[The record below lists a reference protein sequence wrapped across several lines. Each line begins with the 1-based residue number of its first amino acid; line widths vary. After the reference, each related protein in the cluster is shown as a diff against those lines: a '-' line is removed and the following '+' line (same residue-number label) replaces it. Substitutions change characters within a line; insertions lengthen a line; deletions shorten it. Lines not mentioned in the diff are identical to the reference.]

1 MDIQGSLEKIR
12 PHTSSAL
19 AHQKTPATLLVALES
34 TFRDQGTDP
43 TPTAYFAALLTTLD
57 STIQKKDLG
66 LEEGDIL
73 PAELYLLALVAP
85 FVSAPVIRTNLH
97 TILALTAPLFPQLT
111 QHAPA
116 LRSQL
121 SLYHALLQ
129 SLDRSQLETQ
139 GIRQTFAS
147 ILQLCLDPRPK
158 VRRKAADTVR
168 DVISNPPAPL
178 SRHPYAERVAEWIKS
193 ALSEVSAGPFA
204 RPKSSKGSEPVAAD
218 SAIHI
223 LALLRPILAHLPP
236 PVSIL
241 SMLSTCVSTL
251 ASLFQRSQTSSSPS
265 LALEIHI
272 FPNPRTLYSQNYS
285 PCPSRTNQST

>member
-1 MDIQGSLEKIR
+1 MEQALEKIR
-12 PHTSSAL
+12 PHTNSAL
-19 AHQKTPATLLVALES
+19 AHQKTPATLLIALES
-34 TFRDQGTDP
+34 TFREQNTES

-57 STIQKKDLG
+57 GTIQKGDVG
-66 LEEGDIL
+66 LDEGDML

-85 FVSAPVIRTNLH
+85 FVSQAVLRTHLS
-97 TILALTAPLFPQLT
+97 TILTFTAPLFPSLT

-121 SLYHALLQ
+121 SLYHVLLL

-158 VRRKAADTVR
+158 VRKKAADAVK
-168 DVISNPPAPL
+168 DVLANPPAPL
-178 SRHPYAERVAEWIKS
+178 ARHPYAERVAEWIKS

-204 RPKSSKGSEPVAAD
+204 RPKSSKGPEPVASD

-223 LALLRPILAHLPP
+223 LAFLRPILPNLPP
-236 PVSIL
+236 SVRVISLPARIL
-241 SMLSTCVSTL
+241 S
-251 ASLFQRSQTSSSPS
+251 
-265 LALEIHI
+265 
-272 FPNPRTLYSQNYS
+272 
-285 PCPSRTNQST
+285 